1 MANKLTA
8 SLYWRL
14 LLWLW
19 LLLVGLAAL
28 LLLLP
33 RLAMAPPMYLDGPPP
48 RPVQHAIRL
57 LEQGRPLPMRGGPFL
72 LVDAEGE
79 QLAGPAITPGFR
91 QMLAQINQPPA
102 AVHVAD
108 GWHYIGPYLAQL
120 SDQQGL
126 LYVRRPAPHYG
137 AVLGRMISSQPWLV
151 FGVILLATALG
162 CGWLGW
168 RLSQPLRQL
177 QQTAEHLADGQWQQ
191 RPAVALQQRGDEFG
205 ALARAMAL
213 MANALEQELSARQT
227 LLHYVSHELKN
238 PMTRL
243 RLAAGLLRRR
253 PDEAVLGQ
261 LEDAVT
267 QLDERLNQV
276 LLLTRSQTAV
286 GRGQRLAF
294 EQLLTTAVAEW
305 QPQAEQL
312 GRQLQVLMAAE
323 QSPLWLQGE
332 PLLLRALL
340 DNLLDNALRHAHQQV
355 CCQLQVEGQQLLLA
369 VSDDGDGLQ
378 LEPGQDP
385 FAPFVQG
392 EGFSGQAGLGL
403 AIVGAVA
410 RQHGGSA
417 SCQMA
422 ASGGLQITVRLPLTA

>member
-14 LLWLW
+14 FLWLW

-33 RLAMAPPMYLDGPPP
+33 RLAMAPPMHLDGPPP

-57 LEQGRPLPMRGGPFL
+57 LEQGRPLPMRGGPYL
-72 LVDAEGE
+72 LFDGDGN
-79 QLAGPAITPGFR
+79 QLAGPPLTPGFR
-91 QMLAQINQPPA
+91 QLLAPAKPQPA
-102 AVHVAD
+102 AVHVVD
-108 GWHYIGPYLAQL
+108 GWHYIGPYLVQL
-120 SDQQGL
+120 PEQPAL

-137 AVLGRMISSQPWLV
+137 AVLGRLISSQPWLA
-151 FGVILLATALG
+151 FGAILLVTALG

-168 RLSQPLRQL
+168 RLSRPLRQL
-177 QQTAEHLADGQWQQ
+177 QQTAEQLAEGQWQQ
-191 RPAVALQQRGDEFG
+191 RPALALQQRGDEFG

-294 EQLLTTAVAEW
+294 DQLLAAAAAEW
-305 QPQAEQL
+305 QPRAAEL
-312 GRQLQVLMAAE
+312 GRQLIVQA
-323 QSPLWLQGE
+323 QPLWLQGE

-340 DNLLDNALRHAHQQV
+340 DNLLDNALRHARQQV
-355 CCQLQVEGQQLLLA
+355 RCQLRAEGEQLLLV
-369 VSDDGDGLQ
+369 VSDDGQGLQ

-392 EGFSGQAGLGL
+392 QGFSGQAGLGL

-417 SCQMA
+417 SYQTA
-422 ASGGLQITVRLPLTA
+422 ASGGLQISIHLPLAS